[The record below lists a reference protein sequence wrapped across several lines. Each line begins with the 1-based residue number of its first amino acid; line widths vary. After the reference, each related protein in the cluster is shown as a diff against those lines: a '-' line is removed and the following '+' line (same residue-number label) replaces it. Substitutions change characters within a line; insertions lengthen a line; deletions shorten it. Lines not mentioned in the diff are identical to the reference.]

1 MKEMEE
7 LKKCPFCG
15 GDSGYYEIEKVHR
28 ALLFTWDGEPN
39 GGTEDINK
47 WTSKR
52 KYCIDCDRILP
63 RKIKDRR
70 VE

>member
-1 MKEMEE
+1 MNG

-15 GDSGYYEIEKVHR
+15 GESGYYGIEKVHR
-28 ALLFTWDGEPN
+28 TLFFTWNGEPN
-39 GGTEDINK
+39 GGSEYVAD
-47 WTSKR
+47 WEGKR

-63 RKIKDRR
+63 KKWNRR